1 MDNNAAICITNST
14 ITVKDD
20 SDNDEVTD
28 FLNSNCSSNTQ
39 SLTSTTISIPT
50 ATTSAPCFT
59 TSESDTLIP
68 TTVTTTTTGTIEN
81 CENKKEENYN
91 ITSASNTV
99 ESQNYCIPVI
109 NTTLTNN
116 QHSSRQLSSADNNN
130 SKNNKNNL
138 TPLSSSSSAT
148 KYDNNMIPIINV
160 TPHSPANVSKYNN
173 IFEDTLSQ
181 LHIIRESVVQMK
193 NSSSHTNDGLT
204 NYGYGLV
211 NAAILSASLPD
222 LSTTGNGVAGTTGTA
237 GAYGPLT
244 SHFLMW
250 SPQQQQQYLLNADR
264 RKSWTGI
271 DDLSAGGDC
280 TNKSVSLSS
289 LDSEEQETIRVTE
302 QRRRSARN
310 STG

>member
-28 FLNSNCSSNTQ
+28 FLNSNCSSTDQ
-39 SLTSTTISIPT
+39 L
-50 ATTSAPCFT
+50 
-59 TSESDTLIP
+59 L
-68 TTVTTTTTGTIEN
+68 TTTTSTAFSTARFATCETDTLTPKTTTETIEN
-81 CENKKEENYN
+81 TENKKEENYN
-91 ITSASNTV
+91 ITNSTNTV
-99 ESQNYCIPVI
+99 ESQNYCIPI
-109 NTTLTNN
+109 ISTTLTNN
-116 QHSSRQLSSADNNN
+116 QHSPQLLSSVDNNN
-130 SKNNKNNL
+130 SRNKSIL
-138 TPLSSSSSAT
+138 TPSAT
-148 KYDNNMIPIINV
+148 KNDNNMIPIINV

-222 LSTTGNGVAGTTGTA
+222 LSTTGNGVAGTTGTV
-237 GAYGPLT
+237 GPYGPLT

-310 STG
+310 STGGKYLY

>member
-1 MDNNAAICITNST
+1 MDNNDAQSINTT
-14 ITVKDD
+14 TVADD

-28 FLNSNCSSNTQ
+28 FLNSNSSSNTIIP
-39 SLTSTTISIPT
+39 STTTSISIST
-50 ATTSAPCFT
+50 TTNTTETTTSAA
-59 TSESDTLIP
+59 EINNTLN
-68 TTVTTTTTGTIEN
+68 TNNLVEN
-81 CENKKEENYN
+81 SKSNLQN
-91 ITSASNTV
+91 ITRYNTI

-109 NTTLTNN
+109 NTPPPVSNN
-116 QHSSRQLSSADNNN
+116 NHQHSLTRQHTSSNNNYNNNNN
-130 SKNNKNNL
+130 SNSQQL
-138 TPLSSSSSAT
+138 TPARN
-148 KYDNNMIPIINV
+148 DNNMIPIINV

-181 LHIIRESVVQMK
+181 LQNIRESVVQMK
-193 NSSSHTNDGLT
+193 NSSSHMNDGLS
-204 NYGYGLV
+204 NYGLV

-222 LSTTGNGVAGTTGTA
+222 LSATANGTGGSSGAGP
-237 GAYGPLT
+237 YGPLAT
-244 SHFLMW
+244 HFVMW

-271 DDLSAGGDC
+271 DDLTAGGDC

-310 STG
+310 STGGK